1 MKRRR
6 LPLVLLGCLTLS
18 IYFGYHAA
26 YGSHGLQARYKL
38 MERSGI
44 LERDIARLEAS
55 RLKLARDV
63 GLLASDRPDPEFVA
77 TIAADVLGYAPRG
90 ALIVRPAR

>member
-1 MKRRR
+1 MQRRR

-26 YGSHGLQARYKL
+26 YGSHGLQARHKL
-38 MERSGI
+38 MERSGM
-44 LERDIARLEAS
+44 LERDIARLEAN
-55 RLKLARDV
+55 RAKLSRDV
-63 GLLASDRPDPEFVA
+63 GLLASNRPDPDTVA

-90 ALIVRPAR
+90 AWIVTPVR